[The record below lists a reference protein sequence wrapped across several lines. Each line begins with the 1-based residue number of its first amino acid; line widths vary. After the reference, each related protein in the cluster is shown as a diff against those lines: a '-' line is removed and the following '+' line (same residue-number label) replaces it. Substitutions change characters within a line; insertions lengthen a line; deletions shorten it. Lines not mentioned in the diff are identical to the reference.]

1 MDAIQEL
8 GVEVEHIPGG
18 CTCLCQ
24 PVDVGINK
32 PFKKCIRDLWQT
44 WMMGDM
50 SQGTTTV
57 TVSALTRELIRD
69 WCIDAYKQMQSEM
82 NIIQNAWRHGEYTWF
97 AEGCALPPTNKVQLK
112 NMATVGS
119 DKEEEDDETLTE
131 ETLTEND

>member
-1 MDAIQEL
+1 MMASVVDAIQEL

-32 PFKKCIRDLWQT
+32 PFKKRIHDLWQT

-57 TVSALTRELIRD
+57 TVSAPTRELIRD
-69 WCIDAYKQMQSEM
+69 WCIDAYKQMQSET
-82 NIIQNAWRHGEYTWF
+82 NIIQNA
-97 AEGCALPPTNKVQLK
+97 
-112 NMATVGS
+112 
-119 DKEEEDDETLTE
+119 
-131 ETLTEND
+131 